1 MPKCCFYAAGATLIG
16 SKNCACVKDGQPCTN
31 CLPSRKGTCL
41 NQSTQSTPT
50 VNQLAVQSRTTPPP
64 SECEGVNERAA
75 TGIRLNIEQTAQ
87 IPPLLG
93 TSRESA
99 GEPPCTPASECEEM
113 QPSECEEMQ
122 PISTYS
128 HDDGDARRQILS
140 IQEAP
145 QNPFPPPDFQCC
157 EKNGDDFCQL
167 VASVYMKWCTAD
179 GTSSSYHRKKRAKRS

>member
-1 MPKCCFYAAGATLIG
+1 M
-16 SKNCACVKDGQPCTN
+16 
-31 CLPSRKGTCL
+31 
-41 NQSTQSTPT
+41 QSTPT
-50 VNQLAVQSRTTPPP
+50 VNQLAEQSRPTPPP

-93 TSRESA
+93 TRRESA
-99 GEPPCTPASECEEM
+99 GEPPCTPASECEKM

-122 PISTYS
+122 PILTYS

-145 QNPFPPPDFQCC
+145 QNPFHHLTFSGVR
-157 EKNGDDFCQL
+157 KMVMIAANL
-167 VASVYMKWCTAD
+167 WYLYMM
-179 GTSSSYHRKKRAKRS
+179 